1 MAVSALTLDAEY
13 NLRGHPDRDRLYADY
28 QCRSDVLRST
38 ADADLDIA
46 YADHPLAR
54 LDVFHSMSPRAVI
67 VFFHGGYWRALD
79 RQLFSFLAQPFLN
92 RGLSV
97 VMPDYPLAPQ
107 AQLASIVEHARL
119 AMAWTAEHVAR
130 VNQKTLPQ
138 KILPII
144 VSGHSAGG
152 HLAALCANDLNL
164 AACVACIPIS
174 GLFDLQPLRHTNV
187 NDQLQ
192 FTDADISDRS
202 PLRNT
207 CSRLTATLIIAGGD
221 ETTGFIGQ
229 SEAYAKHLHERGAH
243 TQLVIAEGLNH
254 FTILDAC
261 ADPQQPLGAQLL
273 AFADSAIDNHLND

>member
-13 NLRGHPDRDRLYADY
+13 NLRGHPDRHRAYADY
-28 QCRSDVLRST
+28 QSRSDVLRRA

-54 LDVFHSMSPRAVI
+54 LDVFHAMSPRGVI

-79 RQLFSFLAQPFLN
+79 RQLFSFLAQPFLDH
-92 RGLSV
+92 GLSV

-107 AQLASIVEHARL
+107 APLASIVEHACL
-119 AMAWTAEHVAR
+119 AMAWTTEHVTR
-130 VNQKTLPQ
+130 VGQKTLPM
-138 KILPII
+138 I

-192 FTDADISDRS
+192 FTDTDISDRS

-207 CSRLTATLIIAGGD
+207 GSRLTATLVIVGGA
-221 ETTGFIGQ
+221 ETAGFIGQ
-229 SEAYAKHLHERGAH
+229 SEAYAKYLHERGAH

-261 ADPQQPLGAQLL
+261 ADPQQSLGAQLL
-273 AFADSAIDNHLND
+273 AFADSAIDGHLND